1 MEIRAIQ
8 EQKKGGIKMNVALPI
23 KDKKKIKELLGVYE
37 FGSKNHLLI
46 AFCIYTGLR
55 ISDVLQTR
63 VGSAQEGIWE
73 GKEQKTGKH
82 KRIKLNTTLQAL
94 IQFYLMH
101 QEEPLNDDDYL
112 FYSSRD
118 RSTHI
123 KRNRAD
129 KIIRHGGD
137 MIGLKLSAHSL
148 RKTFGWLA
156 YQNGTD
162 ITLLMEVF
170 NHSTQATTL
179 RYIGITQDDIEN
191 VYQNIDIGI

>member
-1 MEIRAIQ
+1 
-8 EQKKGGIKMNVALPI
+8 MNVAMPI
-23 KDKKKIKELLGVYE
+23 KNKKQIKELLGVYE

-46 AFCIYTGLR
+46 AYCLYTGLR

-63 VGSAQEGIWE
+63 VGSANAGLWE
-73 GKEQKTGKH
+73 GQEQKTGKY
-82 KRIKLNTTLQAL
+82 KRVKLNTTLQAL

-101 QEEPLNDDDYL
+101 QEEPLSDDDYL
-112 FYSSRD
+112 FYSSKD
-118 RSTHI
+118 RTVHI
-123 KRNRAD
+123 KRSRAD
-129 KIIRHGGD
+129 KIIRNAGD

-170 NHSTQATTL
+170 NHSSQGTTL
-179 RYIGITQDDIEN
+179 RYIGITQEDIEH
-191 VYQNIDIGI
+191 VYENIDIGI